1 MNVSVDKKKTGLMIG
16 VMSLIYLLFLVLSIK
31 CISMRSYMIATIV
44 FISIAFI
51 YFYIK
56 ILREISTRILIN
68 SDGIFYKRQGKEIY
82 VTWPN
87 IQRLEYSGTKYF
99 PFSENML
106 IYAGT
111 DIIYIDYTI
120 SNYLEVWKEIV
131 SLLDSTVEHPI
142 IDMNLKLRI
151 NQT

>member
-1 MNVSVDKKKTGLMIG
+1 M
-16 VMSLIYLLFLVLSIK
+16 
-31 CISMRSYMIATIV
+31 
-44 FISIAFI
+44 
-51 YFYIK
+51 
-56 ILREISTRILIN
+56 
-68 SDGIFYKRQGKEIY
+68 
-82 VTWPN
+82 TWPN